1 MRAIVLKLLTI
12 IAKLV
17 LLRCI
22 LSDWEYVRSRDW
34 SESEVRKLKK
44 LLPVS
49 ANKVKVNILRRKED
63 SFIITV
69 GVFIIVE
76 MIGHQIYC
84 IRIHSYTQGK
94 WSR

>member
-1 MRAIVLKLLTI
+1 M
-12 IAKLV
+12 LV
-17 LLRCI
+17 LLRCT

-63 SFIITV
+63 GFIIKV
-69 GVFIIVE
+69 VVFIIVE
-76 MIGHQIYC
+76 KIDYQVYC
-84 IRIHSYTQGK
+84 IHSYTQGK
-94 WSR
+94 WSG